1 MSTKS
6 TRVAAME
13 AIQEAARVDDK
24 IVIVSPDAVAAA
36 RATAFKEEFPD
47 RVIEV
52 GIAEQ
57 DAVDIAAGH
66 NRYEADSGFLCRFSD
81 DACL

>member
-1 MSTKS
+1 
-6 TRVAAME
+6 ME

-52 GIAEQ
+52 GIAK
-57 DAVDIAAGH
+57 
-66 NRYEADSGFLCRFSD
+66 
-81 DACL
+81 

>member
-1 MSTKS
+1 MALKS
-6 TRVAAME
+6 TREAAML
-13 AIQEAARVDDK
+13 AIQELAREDEK

-36 RATAFKEEFPD
+36 RATKFREEFPD

-57 DAVDIAAGH
+57 DAVDIAAGL
-66 NRYEADSGFLCRFSD
+66 ATTGMKPIVVS
-81 DACL
+81 

>member
-1 MSTKS
+1 MALKS
-6 TRVAAME
+6 TREAAML
-13 AIQEAARVDDK
+13 AIQELAREDEK

-36 RATAFKEEFPD
+36 RATKFREEFPD

-57 DAVDIAAGH
+57 DAVDIAD
-66 NRYEADSGFLCRFSD
+66 RRLLCRIPD
-81 DACL
+81 HARL

>member
-13 AIQEAARVDDK
+13 AIQEAARTDDK
-24 IVIVSPDAVAAA
+24 IVIISPDAVAAA

-57 DAVDIAAGH
+57 DAVDIAAGLATTGMKPIQH
-66 NRYEADSGFLCRFSD
+66 ITTIQNFR
-81 DACL
+81 